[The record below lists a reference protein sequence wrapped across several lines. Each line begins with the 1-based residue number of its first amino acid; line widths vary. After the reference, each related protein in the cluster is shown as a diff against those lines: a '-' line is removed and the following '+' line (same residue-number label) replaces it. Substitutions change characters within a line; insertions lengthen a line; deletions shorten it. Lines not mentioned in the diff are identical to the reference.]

1 METRRDAIPS
11 PIMTTPEVAQYLR
24 VHQGTLYKLIR
35 RGQIPA
41 FKIGTDYRFNRDA
54 IEKLIT
60 DREEKGRP
68 RNLRR
73 PRSSG
78 IVPPRPDDLEHCTPL
93 TRDTHCD
100 LGKRPLLA
108 QRRE

>member
-1 METRRDAIPS
+1 MISDL
-11 PIMTTPEVAQYLR
+11 MTSAEVAQYLQVNR
-24 VHQGTLYKLIR
+24 STLYKLIR
-35 RGQIPA
+35 RGQIPV
-41 FKIGTDYRFNRDA
+41 FKIGADYRFNRDA

-68 RNLRR
+68 GNLRR

-78 IVPPRPDDLEHCTPL
+78 IVPLRPDDLGHCAPL

-100 LGKRPLLA
+100 LGQRLLLA